1 MTGADPLLA
10 QLDGQAEVA
19 QRVGSPFYAALLER
33 MRDDAA
39 AGGPT
44 RTALRGHELDRVDEW
59 DAFRLLAGVH
69 RIVLSGQA
77 RELEARYPSTGGD
90 GDAAAAWPEVRA
102 LIADGRAEV
111 VEALGHPLQTNA
123 PTRAKALVG
132 ALCLVAAET
141 GLPLRLLELGA
152 SAGLNLRLDRFRY
165 EQDAE
170 AFGPRDSPV
179 RFVDFLTGGRPPLG
193 AGFEVVERAG
203 CDLNPLDPATDEG
216 KLTLLACIFP
226 DEFARFDLLERAI
239 AVARETPAT
248 VERADLARWVA
259 DRLTRPRPGVAT
271 VVYHTIVWPYLPGAV
286 REAAD
291 AALSAAGE
299 RATAAAPLALVSF
312 ESTTA
317 DPSRTELHLTQW
329 PGGERRLLARSSHH
343 PVTVDWI

>member
-10 QLDGQAEVA
+10 QLDGQVEVA

-44 RTALRGHELDRVDEW
+44 RTALRGHERDRVDEW

-90 GDAAAAWPEVRA
+90 GDAAAAWPAVRA
-102 LIADGRAEV
+102 LIAGGRAEV

-239 AVARETPAT
+239 AVARATPAT

-259 DRLTRPRPGVAT
+259 DRLARSRPGLAT

-286 REAAD
+286 REAAE
-291 AALSAAGE
+291 AALAAAGE
-299 RATAAAPLALVSF
+299 RATAAAPLALLSF
-312 ESTTA
+312 EGTAA
-317 DPSRTELHLTQW
+317 DPARTELHLTRW
-329 PGGERRLLARSSHH
+329 PGGERRLLAESSHH
-343 PVTVDWI
+343 PVTVHWV